1 MDGSAADLIVIPIV
15 VVISLAAWLIL
26 VAYAASHPEWRG
38 RSQASA
44 QGKQRPV
51 ALADQPRPDASVA
64 APAEPGRE
72 RVHQK
77 AA

>member
-1 MDGSAADLIVIPIV
+1 MDGSAADLYVIPIV
-15 VVISLAAWLIL
+15 VVISLAVWLIL

-38 RSQASA
+38 RNQASA
-44 QGKQRPV
+44 QGNASTAAQADKARPG
-51 ALADQPRPDASVA
+51 ASRP
-64 APAEPGRE
+64 APADPGRE